1 MRYHGDTQATST
13 TGWVPNVPGGLVISD
28 LARPVPAGQPV
39 EFSPAILAESA
50 GIGSSL
56 THIRLSAVC
65 AAFDRD

>member
-1 MRYHGDTQATST
+1 MRYHSDPQT
-13 TGWVPNVPGGLVISD
+13 TPASAWVPNVPGGRVISD
-28 LARPVPAGQPV
+28 LARPFPAGQPV
-39 EFSPAILAESA
+39 EFSPAMLAEPA

>member
-1 MRYHGDTQATST
+1 MRYRSDSQSAPA
-13 TGWVPNVPGGLVISD
+13 TGWVPNVPGGQMISS
-28 LARPVPAGQPV
+28 LARPLPAGQPV
-39 EFSPAILAESA
+39 ELSPAILAEPA